1 MPPTKYTSF
10 DVRTV
15 ALKDS
20 NLIEASAGTGKTF
33 SIALMVIRLIIEK
46 GIPIEKI
53 LMVTF
58 TNAAVAE
65 LELRVRS
72 FVRKA
77 LQQSISNTYNN
88 SDDPISVIIKQA
100 IENKSVDENK
110 VIERLNTA
118 AIFLDEVGVM
128 TIHSFCQKI
137 LSEYSFETNQIFGAE
152 NISPDAFN
160 ELIEDF
166 FNEFWRKTITTLDV
180 NLLIALNEQGL
191 SRDNLLQQVKNSIKG
206 QKIISDSIINNI
218 DVRFDTQNLQNIIDY
233 INTTTNQIS
242 TIQKEIIDELIK
254 NKTNYIVEIEKAG
267 INAKKAFSQLYSED
281 NLEALVTA
289 INSKKDT
296 GYCKKIFSDTLLNNI
311 SQKGEIEA
319 TFIENI
325 KIIITQIS
333 YLAAQEILIG
343 INESK
348 KVNGFITFD
357 DMIELLYK
365 AVVEKNN
372 PVLKAA
378 LRQKYQA
385 VFIDEFQDT
394 DKLQYGIFNTVF
406 GKDHILFYIGDPK
419 QSIYGFRKADINT
432 YLNAANSVDNLYIMN
447 TNFRSNAGFI
457 ESMNCF
463 FKPVPDFD
471 TFALGTPPDFDYI
484 AVNSPEENTKGYL
497 YKNGAKTKTLSI
509 STHQNKKNLL
519 KGVINTV
526 VELMNTTTYQII
538 ENNKPRNVIPSDIGI
553 LVRKNSEGRIIK
565 NMLSQY
571 GIPSITVDDTKLLNS
586 PEANE
591 LYYILEAVS
600 SIEQGLINRALL
612 SKIAGYTKE
621 KLISAN
627 EEDILNRFKIYQESW
642 KQKGVFVMLKQ
653 FISDHN
659 LSARLLEANIENG
672 ERLVSNILQLI
683 EIIHTEEVH
692 KQYDSKEL
700 IQWLKRGIEGKATEG
715 DEYEQRIENDEDA
728 VKIITIHKCKGLE
741 YNIVLSPSL
750 DLLSDSKHESISFR
764 NLNDFEYY
772 AINKDLATVQEIEW
786 AQKQAEQE
794 NRRLLYVAV
803 TRARMHCF
811 IYGNNASYYAKSC
824 LKLFLKALGVPADVS
839 SEMQNNCWEKWNP
852 EVVINRS
859 MNFLSYNKVAMNYAT
874 VSTAEL
880 PLLQRNWRKTSYSSL
895 NPEHEITVYPKSGS
909 AMEDTYDKFVFREL
923 KKGAHTGNLL
933 HYIFENIRFDDNK
946 RWENTIE
953 KSLNRLSTI
962 KEENYIENIKQLLT
976 HVMDVMLPVNSM
988 MNTNKPFCLKE
999 LNNICKLNELEFDFS
1014 LKPFNTEAL
1023 SALSTPDIPFSV
1035 KSYSEIE
1042 GIMNGKMDL
1051 FFMINDKYY
1060 LLDWKSNFLGE
1071 SLEDYSPDKVALAMG
1086 ENNYHL
1092 QYHIY
1097 TLAAKKY
1104 LSHCIADFDYDL
1116 HFGGVIYVFLRGVR
1130 TGHNKGLFLHRPSKE
1145 MINRIE
1151 NIIS

>member
-10 DVRTV
+10 DVKTV

-77 LQQSISNTYNN
+77 LQQAASDSYHN

-100 IENKSVDENK
+100 IDTQKIDK
-110 VIERLNTA
+110 VKLIERLKTA

-137 LSEYSFETNQIFGAE
+137 LSEYSFETNQIFGSE
-152 NISPDAFN
+152 NISPDTFN
-160 ELIEDF
+160 ELTEDF
-166 FNEFWRKTITTLDV
+166 FNEFWRKQITTLDE
-180 NLLIALNEQGL
+180 NLLITLNENGL
-191 SRDNLLQQVKNSIKG
+191 SRDYLLNQVKNFIKG
-206 QKIISDSIINNI
+206 QQIISDSVMNNRDI
-218 DVRFDTQNLQNIIDY
+218 QFNILNLQTIIDY
-233 INTTTNQIS
+233 VKNTKNLISSIQEKIIN
-242 TIQKEIIDELIK
+242 ELVI
-254 NKTNYIVEIEKAG
+254 NKTRYLLAIEKGGA
-267 INAKKAFSQLYSED
+267 NANKAFYKLYSED
-281 NLEALVTA
+281 KLEALITA

-296 GYCKKIFSDTLLNNI
+296 GYCQKIFSDILLQNINQKNEEAATL
-311 SQKGEIEA
+311 S
-319 TFIENI
+319 ENI
-325 KIIITQIS
+325 KVIISQIS
-333 YLAAQEILIG
+333 YLAAQEILNE

-348 KVNGFITFD
+348 KTNGFITFD

-365 AVVEKNN
+365 AVVEKSN
-372 PVLKAA
+372 PILKAV

-406 GKDHILFYIGDPK
+406 GTGHILFYIGDPK

-432 YLNAANSVDNLYIMN
+432 YLKAANSVDNLYVMN

-457 ESMNCF
+457 TSMNCF
-463 FKPVPDFD
+463 FKPIPDFD

-484 AVNSPEENTKGYL
+484 AVNSPAENTKGYL
-497 YKNGAKTKTLSI
+497 YKNGAKTRTLSI

-538 ENNKPRNVIPSDIGI
+538 DNQGPRNVVPSDIGI
-553 LVRKNSEGRIIK
+553 LVRKNSEGSIIK
-565 NMLSQY
+565 KMLSRY
-571 GIPSITVDDTKLLNS
+571 GISAITVDDTKLLVSN
-586 PEANE
+586 EAIE
-591 LYYILEAVS
+591 IYYILEAVNAL
-600 SIEQGLINRALL
+600 EQGLINRAMLTKISGFTKENLL
-612 SKIAGYTKE
+612 SF
-621 KLISAN
+621 N

-653 FISDHN
+653 FISDHD
-659 LSARLLEANIENG
+659 LSVRLLEANIENG
-672 ERLVSNILQLI
+672 ERMVSNILQLI

-692 KQYDSKEL
+692 KRYDNKEL
-700 IQWLKRGIEGKATEG
+700 IQWLKRGIEGKTTEG
-715 DEYEQRIENDEDA
+715 DEYEQRIENDEA
-728 VKIITIHKCKGLE
+728 AIKIITIHKCKGLE
-741 YNIVLSPSL
+741 YNIVLSPYL
-750 DLLSDSKHESISFR
+750 DLLSESKHESISFR
-764 NLNDFEYY
+764 NPIDFNYY
-772 AINKDLATVQEIEW
+772 TISKELATSQEIEW
-786 AQKQAEQE
+786 AEAQAEQE

-803 TRARMHCF
+803 TRAKMHCF
-811 IYGNNASYYAKSC
+811 IYSNNTSYYAKSC
-824 LKLFLKALGVPADVS
+824 LKLFLKALGVPTDVI
-839 SEMQNNCWEKWNP
+839 SETQNDCWEKWNS
-852 EVVINRS
+852 EEL
-859 MNFLSYNKVAMNYAT
+859 MNSFIPDSSGKTVAMNYAK
-874 VSTAEL
+874 VSTEEL

-895 NPEHEITVYPKSGS
+895 NLEHDITLYPKSLS
-909 AMEDTYDKFVFREL
+909 AIDDAYDNFIFKDL
-923 KKGAHTGNLL
+923 KKGSHTGNLL
-933 HYIFENIRFDDNK
+933 HYIFENIRFDDST
-946 RWENTIE
+946 RWEKTIE
-953 KSLNRLSTI
+953 KALNRLSAI
-962 KEENYIENIKQLLT
+962 KDEKYIEHINQMLEQ
-976 HVMDVMLPVNSM
+976 VMNVVLPVNNM
-988 MNTNKPFCLKE
+988 MPSNIPFCLKD
-999 LNNICKLNELEFDFS
+999 LSSDCKLNELEFDFS
-1014 LKPFNTEAL
+1014 LRPFNTDAL
-1023 SALSTPDIPFSV
+1023 RELSSDNIPFRI

-1051 FFMINDKYY
+1051 FFMIQGKYY
-1060 LLDWKSNFLGE
+1060 LLDWKSNYLGE
-1071 SLEDYSPDKVALAMG
+1071 SIEDYSADKVSIAMS

-1104 LSHCIADFDYDL
+1104 LTHCIADFDYDVD
-1116 HFGGVIYVFLRGVR
+1116 FGGVIYIFLRGVR
-1130 TGHNKGLFLHRPSKE
+1130 VGKNSGLFLHKPSKE
-1145 MINRIE
+1145 IIE
-1151 NIIS
+1151 RMETIIS